1 MYQIQSERLILMAL
15 SCEEVAILAES
26 RNKLESFLGLNL
38 SNLQLNADDSFLE
51 ELSTAISEYIL
62 PMVKANPNH
71 YQWFTHWLI
80 VNKQDNTAIGGIG
93 CNGLPDENGQV
104 MIGYYIDKKY
114 ENKGYATEATSC
126 LIQWMLAN
134 PNLKSIIADTLIDGI
149 QSQKVL
155 QKAGFKLLGPV
166 AEGIRWIHLK

>member
-1 MYQIQSERLILMAL
+1 MAL
-15 SCEEVAILAES
+15 SLEEVTILSES
-26 RNKLESFLGLNL
+26 RNKLESFLGLHS

-51 ELSTAISEYIL
+51 ELSSAISGYIL
-62 PMVKANPNH
+62 PMVKANPSN

-80 VNKQDNTAIGGIG
+80 VNKLENITIGGIG

-114 ENKGYATEATSC
+114 ENKGYATEATNC
-126 LIQWMLAN
+126 LLQWLLKN
-134 PNLKSIIADTLIDGI
+134 PDLKSVIADTLTDGI

-155 QKAGFKLLGPV
+155 QKAGFTLVGPV
-166 AEGIRWIHLK
+166 EEGLRWIYSK

>member
-15 SCEEVAILAES
+15 SCEEVTILSES
-26 RNKLESFLGLNL
+26 RNKLESFLGLNF

-51 ELSTAISEYIL
+51 ELSTAITEFIL
-62 PMVKANPNH
+62 PMVKANQDH
-71 YQWFTHWLI
+71 FQWFTQWLI
-80 VNKQDNTAIGGIG
+80 VNKLENITIGGIG
-93 CNGLPDENGQV
+93 CNGLPDKNGEV

-126 LIQWMLAN
+126 LIQWMSEN
-134 PNLKSIIADTLIDGI
+134 PDLKSIIADTLPDGI

-155 QKAGFKLLGPV
+155 QKAGFKLLGSV
-166 AEGIRWIHLK
+166 EEGIRWIYSK